1 MLHCVNAESRDGSG
15 FMSGFLCSRAKV
27 QRQVSVRRPD
37 LTRTTV
43 PASAAPFS
51 SDHAKALNSLARDRV
66 YLDWNATTPLRPEA
80 RAAMVSAWDVS
91 GNPSSV
97 HAEGRQARRMVED
110 ARAAVAAAVGADARN
125 VVFTSGGTEA
135 NALALTPDIRKKGA
149 QAIERL
155 IVSGIEHASV
165 LAGGRF
171 AGADIATLKVTSC
184 GVVDL
189 SHLRTLLDGP
199 PALVSVMLANN
210 ETGALQPVAEAAM
223 MVHAAAGVLHV
234 DAVQALGKIP
244 IDLKVLQADLVSI
257 SGHKIGGPKGIGAL
271 VLAEG
276 VGLDALLRGG
286 GQELGRRAGTENVP
300 GIAGFGAAAQ
310 VAMAGLAEDMARVEK
325 LQKRLEDGLRQT
337 RGVRVFAENVP
348 RLPNTTLF
356 AVPGLRAETAVIGF
370 DLEGI
375 AVSSGSACS
384 SGKVQPSYVL
394 EAMGAGPELARG
406 AIRLSL
412 GWSSTA
418 NDVDRCLEAWRKLS
432 GTLLKHS
439 DETQLE
445 RF

>member
-1 MLHCVNAESRDGSG
+1 M
-15 FMSGFLCSRAKV
+15 
-27 QRQVSVRRPD
+27 
-37 LTRTTV
+37 
-43 PASAAPFS
+43 
-51 SDHAKALNSLARDRV
+51 ARERV
-66 YLDWNATTPLRPEA
+66 YLDWNATTPLRSEA
-80 RAAMVSAWDVS
+80 RAAMLSALDFS

-97 HAEGRQARRMVED
+97 HAEGRQARRLVEE
-110 ARAAVAAAVGADARN
+110 ARTAVAAAVGTDARN

-135 NALALTPDIRKKGA
+135 NALALTPDIRKKGT
-149 QAIERL
+149 QAVERL
-155 IVSGIEHASV
+155 IISGIEHASV

-171 AGADIATLKVTSC
+171 DGADIATLKVTPD
-184 GVVDL
+184 GVIDL
-189 SHLRTLLDGP
+189 DHLRALLDGP
-199 PALVSVMLANN
+199 PALVSIMLANN
-210 ETGALQPVAEAAM
+210 ETGALQPIAEAAAT
-223 MVHAAAGVLHV
+223 VHAAGALLHV

-244 IDLKVLQADLVSI
+244 IDLKALQADLMSI
-257 SGHKIGGPKGIGAL
+257 SAHKIGGAKGIGAL

-276 VGLDALLRGG
+276 LTLDALLRGG

-310 VAMAGLAEDMARVEK
+310 AAMAGLGEMAGVEI
-325 LQKRLEDGLRQT
+325 LRNRLEEGLRQT
-337 RGVRVFAENVP
+337 RGVVVFAENVP

-356 AVPGLRAETAVIGF
+356 AAPGLRAETAVIGF
-370 DLEGI
+370 DLERI

-394 EAMGAGPELARG
+394 EAMGFGPELARG

-432 GTLLKHS
+432 GTLLKHG

-445 RF
+445 PF